1 VVVEA
6 TGTTEQMA
14 TVSLKAAYPAG
25 VNVQIDPAS
34 ITKELSDDGATR
46 FIFEATISGTMK
58 GRWAVNWTA
67 TITSPTASIQE
78 VNTYED
84 DSDDDVLTATTQVTV
99 INTLREAIMDLRAKI
114 LRQ

>member
-14 TVSLKAAYPAG
+14 TVSLEASFPAG
-25 VNVQIDPAS
+25 MNVQIDPAS

-46 FIFEATISGTMK
+46 FIFEATIVGTMK

-67 TITSPTASIQE
+67 TITAPQNSNAT
-78 VNTYED
+78 N
-84 DSDDDVLTATTQVTV
+84 DVLTATTQVMV
-99 INTLREAIMDLRAKI
+99 ISPIREALQNLIAKI
-114 LRQ
+114 IRQ